1 MGASME
7 GVIAWQGRML
17 VYRRDGERWRLRFL
31 GEEAEVP
38 LSPEL
43 LAAVEADIR
52 HQDAKLRQP
61 G

>member
-1 MGASME
+1 ME

-17 VYRRDGERWRLRFL
+17 IYRRDGERWRLRFL
-31 GEEAEVP
+31 GEDGEVP
-38 LSPEL
+38 PSPEL

-52 HQDAKLRQP
+52 HQDAKLRQA